1 MRLLKCV
8 TSTLV
13 VFLVAAAT
21 NSVGVVGCGD
31 DDSGDGAVSDTL
43 RTFEGDVIVQTR
55 YTLQIALILCY
66 NLQGTKC
73 ALPGAKRPRFASW
86 KPVNEVSE
94 VIIGIPTEVSFTY
107 VVVDRPNSLLPVSET
122 ENRQFFAAGTRG

>member
-31 DDSGDGAVSDTL
+31 DSGDGAVSDTL

-55 YTLQIALILCY
+55 RYTLQIALTLCY

-73 ALPGAKRPRFASW
+73 AW
-86 KPVNEVSE
+86 C
-94 VIIGIPTEVSFTY
+94 
-107 VVVDRPNSLLPVSET
+107 
-122 ENRQFFAAGTRG
+122 

>member
-1 MRLLKCV
+1 MRLLKCVSV

-21 NSVGVVGCGD
+21 TNSVGVVGCG

-55 YTLQIALILCY
+55 YTLQIALTLCY

-73 ALPGAKRPRFASW
+73 AW
-86 KPVNEVSE
+86 C
-94 VIIGIPTEVSFTY
+94 
-107 VVVDRPNSLLPVSET
+107 
-122 ENRQFFAAGTRG
+122 